1 MSDTEPRVSPILAGL
16 ASRCPRC
23 GKGHLFK
30 GYLRIADSCDVCG
43 TELTDGDTADG
54 PAVFVILIVGC
65 LVVGGALVVE
75 VAVMPPIWVHVVLWL
90 PTTLAVSLGLLRPLK
105 GVFYALHYR
114 HIRGE
119 S

>member
-1 MSDTEPRVSPILAGL
+1 MADTDTRVSPIRAGI
-16 ASRCPRC
+16 ACRCPRC

-30 GYLRIADSCDVCG
+30 GYLSIADACDVCG
-43 TELTDGDTADG
+43 MTLADRDTADG

-75 VAVMPPIWVHVVLWL
+75 VAYTPPIWVHVVIWL
-90 PTTLAVSLGLLRPLK
+90 PTILGASLGLLRPLK

-114 HIRGE
+114 HVGGA